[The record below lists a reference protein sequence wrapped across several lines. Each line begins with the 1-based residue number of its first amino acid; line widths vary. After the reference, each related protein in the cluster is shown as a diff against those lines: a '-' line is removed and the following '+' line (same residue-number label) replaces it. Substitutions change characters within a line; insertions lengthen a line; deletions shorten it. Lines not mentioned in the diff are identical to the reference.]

1 MGYFN
6 FDSSVHVGIPL
17 KDENNHEPTVQARQH
32 HSAVANGMA
41 SGVGM
46 RPTKSTNMT
55 PLEIGMYV
63 LLAAFCFAIVVF
75 VVSCVVY
82 ASKFKPQAIESS
94 GHNVSGGSS
103 GLQSLGAAV
112 SKVTGGSGIGSI
124 GLGSSG
130 HIGGRK
136 QPRESTTNAH
146 DWVWLGRA
154 TLERASGHMV
164 TSENCNPGRTAPVC
178 SSNNNNIM
186 GKDEMRITANPMSY
200 STAQNMENEQLNLA
214 TCFDNP
220 NHIDL
225 PSRPPAI
232 DSSTY
237 SKKEKIP
244 SRHPPML
251 KQHHKSHHAV
261 KESAVD
267 KLWQRQVLLVTIAW

>member
-1 MGYFN
+1 M
-6 FDSSVHVGIPL
+6 
-17 KDENNHEPTVQARQH
+17 QARQH
-32 HSAVANGMA
+32 HSAAANGIL
-41 SGVGM
+41 SGVGI
-46 RPTKSTNMT
+46 RPHNNMHMT

-82 ASKFKPQAIESS
+82 ASKFKPQTIESS
-94 GHNVSGGSS
+94 GSTSGGSS

-124 GLGSSG
+124 GLGGSG
-130 HIGGRK
+130 HHGGKK
-136 QPRESTTNAH
+136 QSRESTTNAH

-164 TSENCNPGRTAPVC
+164 ISDSSVPGRSLPV
-178 SSNNNNIM
+178 SNNNNNNNNSNNNNNNNIT
-186 GKDEMRITANPMSY
+186 GKDQQPQIRITSNPMSY
-200 STAQNMENEQLNLA
+200 STAENMENEQKNLA

-237 SKKEKIP
+237 SKKEKVP
-244 SRHPPML
+244 SRHHHPP
-251 KQHHKSHHAV
+251 QQRVA
-261 KESAVD
+261 KEPATD
-267 KLWQRQVLLVTIAW
+267 KLWQM

>member
-1 MGYFN
+1 LCRKYSIVGA
-6 FDSSVHVGIPL
+6 SVRLGILL
-17 KDENNHEPTVQARQH
+17 KDENNHEPTVQAHQH
-32 HSAVANGMA
+32 HSAIANSMA

-46 RPTKSTNMT
+46 RPHNTMNMT

-94 GHNVSGGSS
+94 GRNTT

-112 SKVTGGSGIGSI
+112 SRVAGGSGISGI
-124 GLGSSG
+124 GLGGNG
-130 HIGGRK
+130 HLGGKK

-154 TLERASGHMV
+154 TLERASGHV
-164 TSENCNPGRTAPVC
+164 ATGENCSPGRTAPIC
-178 SSNNNNIM
+178 NSNNNNIT
-186 GKDEMRITANPMSY
+186 GKDQMHITSNPMSY
-200 STAQNMENEQLNLA
+200 STAENEQQNLA

-225 PSRPPAI
+225 PSRPPTI

-244 SRHPPML
+244 SRHHPPTP
-251 KQHHKSHHAV
+251 KQHHKSHHV
-261 KESAVD
+261 TKGSAAD
-267 KLWQRQVLLVTIAW
+267 KMWEM

>member
-1 MGYFN
+1 MILLFIL
-6 FDSSVHVGIPL
+6 GIPL
-17 KDENNHEPTVQARQH
+17 KDENNHEPTVEARQH

-46 RPTKSTNMT
+46 RPHNNMHMT
-55 PLEIGMYV
+55 PLEIGMYI
-63 LLAAFCFAIVVF
+63 LLAVFCFAIVVF

-82 ASKFKPQAIESS
+82 ASKFKPQAIDPS
-94 GHNVSGGSS
+94 GGSTSVGSS
-103 GLQSLGAAV
+103 GLHSLGAAV
-112 SKVTGGSGIGSI
+112 SKVTGGSGISSI
-124 GLGSSG
+124 GLGASG
-130 HIGGRK
+130 HLGGKR

-164 TSENCNPGRTAPVC
+164 TSENNSPGRSPPVC
-178 SSNNNNIM
+178 SNNNNVS
-186 GKDEMRITANPMSY
+186 GKDQMHITSNPICY
-200 STAQNMENEQLNLA
+200 STAENMENEQQNLA

-220 NHIDL
+220 HHIDL

-244 SRHPPML
+244 SRHHHHPAPPPTP
-251 KQHHKSHHAV
+251 KQHHKSQHV
-261 KESAVD
+261 VSESAAD
-267 KLWQRQVLLVTIAW
+267 KLWQM

>member
-1 MGYFN
+1 MRYFT
-6 FDSSVHVGIPL
+6 FDSFVHVGIPL

-46 RPTKSTNMT
+46 RPSRSSNMT

-82 ASKFKPQAIESS
+82 ASKFKPQAVESS
-94 GHNVSGGSS
+94 DHNLSGGSG

-112 SKVTGGSGIGSI
+112 SKVTGSSGLGSI

-130 HIGGRK
+130 HLGGRK

-164 TSENCNPGRTAPVC
+164 TSENCRPSGTAPVC

-186 GKDEMRITANPMSY
+186 GKDQMHITSNPMSY
-200 STAQNMENEQLNLA
+200 STAQNIENEQQTLA

-220 NHIDL
+220 HHIDL
-225 PSRPPAI
+225 PSRPPTI

-237 SKKEKIP
+237 SKKEKLL
-244 SRHPPML
+244 SRHHPPAP
-251 KQHHKSHHAV
+251 KQHHKSHHAG
-261 KESAVD
+261 KESAAD
-267 KLWQRQVLLVTIAW
+267 KLWQR

>member
-1 MGYFN
+1 MHTYSGYFI

-17 KDENNHEPTVQARQH
+17 KDENNHQPTVQARQH
-32 HSAVANGMA
+32 HSAVANGVA

-46 RPTKSTNMT
+46 RPSKNSNMT

-94 GHNVSGGSS
+94 DHNLSGGSI

-130 HIGGRK
+130 NLGGRK

-164 TSENCNPGRTAPVC
+164 TSENRSPGRTAPVC
-178 SSNNNNIM
+178 NSNNNNIM
-186 GKDEMRITANPMSY
+186 DKDQIHIISNPMSY
-200 STAQNMENEQLNLA
+200 SAAQNTENEQQNLA

-225 PSRPPAI
+225 PSRPLAI

-244 SRHPPML
+244 NRRHPPTP
-251 KQHHKSHHAV
+251 KQQRKSHHTI
-261 KESAVD
+261 KESAAE
-267 KLWQRQVLLVTIAW
+267 KLWQM